1 MEKGLPLGY
10 EDEDEDL
17 NEFKINSDPNSAK
30 QSQILEEIL
39 FSEGQQSNIQ
49 VPNDN
54 MFEN

>member
-39 FSEGQQSNIQ
+39 FSEGQQSN
-49 VPNDN
+49 